1 MEIMYTLC
9 ELQKP
14 SAIIVCCCILVAA
27 SVGLDTDR
35 MLPDMLPVSELI
47 NMWQQIREATNLR
60 GLPQDISFQLCCW
73 FYPLLSIQAKA
84 ICTGCAVFFGRR
96 SDDGLGLGMFK

>member
-1 MEIMYTLC
+1 MHLLC

-14 SAIIVCCCILVAA
+14 FAMIRVCCCIGVVAA
-27 SVGLDTDR
+27 VGLDSDR

-60 GLPQDISFQLCCW
+60 GLPQDISSCG
-73 FYPLLSIQAKA
+73 P
-84 ICTGCAVFFGRR
+84 
-96 SDDGLGLGMFK
+96 GLIRWSAFN